1 MSVSSQK
8 PQGEKYKIAWLP
20 GDGIGVEVLEAAK
33 IVLDKL
39 QLNAEYIHGDIGW
52 EFWCKEGDAFPQ
64 RTIDLLK
71 SVDAAMFGAI
81 TSKPVKAA
89 EAELVPVLKGKG
101 LIYRS
106 PIVRMRQLFDLYT
119 CLRPCKAY
127 FGNPLNYKTEIDLV
141 VFRENTEGLYS
152 GVEFNPVPQELKEI
166 LMKISKPFAAFKDVP
181 LDQYALTC
189 KINTKKGSER
199 IVRAAFEYA
208 KKYGRKK
215 VTIIHKANV
224 VRATEGLFLEI
235 AKDVAKDYPGIKC
248 DDANVDAICMW
259 LLKNPMNYEV
269 LVATNLFGDI
279 ISDLCAQMV
288 GGLGF
293 GCSGNIG
300 DKLAV
305 FEPTHGSAPKYAGL
319 YKVNPIATIL
329 AARMM
334 LTWLGETVMADKI
347 EQAVAAIIK
356 EGKVRTYDMG
366 GSDKTLDMAAAIA
379 KKL

>member
-1 MSVSSQK
+1 MSVSGQK
-8 PQGEKYKIAWLP
+8 PMGKKYKLAWLP
-20 GDGIGVEVLEAAK
+20 GDGIGIEVLEAAK

-52 EFWCKEGDAFPQ
+52 EFWCTEGDAFPQ
-64 RTIDLLK
+64 RTVDLLK

-89 EAELVPVLKGKG
+89 EAELVPELKGKG

-127 FGNPLNYKTEIDLV
+127 PGNSLNYKTEIDLV

-152 GVEFNPVPQELKEI
+152 GVEFNPVPQELKDT
-166 LMKISKPFAAFKDVP
+166 LLKISKPFQAFKDVP
-181 LDQYALTC
+181 LDGYALTC

-215 VTIIHKANV
+215 VTVIHKANV

-235 AKDVAKDYPGIKC
+235 AKEVAKEYPGIKC

-329 AARMM
+329 AAKMM
-334 LTWLGETVMADKI
+334 LTWLGEIEKADKV
-347 EQAVAAIIK
+347 ERAVAAIIK

-366 GSDKTLDMAAAIA
+366 GSNTTLEMAEAIA
-379 KKL
+379 DKL

>member
-1 MSVSSQK
+1 MSVSGQK
-8 PQGEKYKIAWLP
+8 TKGKKYKIAWLP
-20 GDGIGVEVLEAAK
+20 GDGIGIEVLEAAK

-39 QLNAEYIHGDIGW
+39 GFNAEYTHGDIGW
-52 EFWCKEGDAFPQ
+52 QFWCKEGDAFPQ
-64 RTIDLLK
+64 RTIELLK

-89 EAELVPVLKGKG
+89 EAELVPELKGKG
-101 LIYRS
+101 LVYRS

-119 CLRPCKAY
+119 CLRPCHAY
-127 FGNPLNYKTEIDLV
+127 PGNPLNFKENIDLV

-152 GVEFNPVPQELKEI
+152 GVEFNPVPAELSEV
-166 LMKISKPFAAFKDVP
+166 LAKISKPFAAFKDLP
-181 LDQYALTC
+181 GDQFALTC
-189 KINTKKGSER
+189 KINTRKGSER
-199 IVRAAFEYA
+199 IIRAAFEYA
-208 KKYGRKK
+208 RKFKYPK
-215 VTIIHKANV
+215 VTVIHKANV
-224 VRATEGLFLEI
+224 VRATEGLFLDI
-235 AKDVAKDYPGIKC
+235 SKQVAKDFPDVQM

-259 LLKNPMNYEV
+259 LLKNPEKYGV

-300 DKLAV
+300 LKLAV
-305 FEPTHGSAPKYAGL
+305 FEPTHGSAPKYAGQ

-329 AARMM
+329 AAKMM
-334 LTWLGETVMADKI
+334 LDWLGETDMGTKLEAATA
-347 EQAVAAIIK
+347 AVIK

-366 GSDKTLDMAAAIA
+366 GNNKTLEMAEAVA

>member
-1 MSVSSQK
+1 MA
-8 PQGEKYKIAWLP
+8 KYKIAWLP
-20 GDGIGVEVLEAAK
+20 GDGIGIEALEAAK
-33 IVLDKL
+33 IVLDKVKL
-39 QLNAEYIHGDIGW
+39 DAEYIHGDIGW

-64 RTIDLLK
+64 RTIDLLGK
-71 SVDAAMFGAI
+71 VDAAMFGAI

-89 EAELVPVLKGKG
+89 EKELAPELQGKG
-101 LIYRS
+101 MVYRS

-127 FGNPLNYKTEIDLV
+127 PGNSLNFKNEIDLV

-152 GVEFNPVPQELKEI
+152 GVEFNPVPQELKDV
-166 LMKISKPFAAFKDVP
+166 LLKVSKPFAAFKDVA
-181 LDQYALTC
+181 LDQYAITC
-189 KINTKKGSER
+189 KINTRKGSER
-199 IVRAAFEYA
+199 IIRAAFEYA
-208 KKYGRKK
+208 KKYDRKK

-235 AKDVAKDYPGIKC
+235 GKEVAKDYPGIQC

-269 LVATNLFGDI
+269 LVATNMFGDI
-279 ISDLCAQMV
+279 VSDLCAQMV

-300 DKLAV
+300 EKLAV
-305 FEPTHGSAPKYAGL
+305 FEPTHGSAPKYAGQ
-319 YKVNPIATIL
+319 YKCNPIATIL
-329 AARMM
+329 AAKMM
-334 LTWLGETVMADKI
+334 LAWLGETAKADKI
-347 EQAVAAIIK
+347 EKAVAEVIQ

-366 GSDKTLDMAAAIA
+366 GSTKTLEMAQAIA

>member
-1 MSVSSQK
+1 MA
-8 PQGEKYKIAWLP
+8 KYKIAWLP
-20 GDGIGVEVLEAAK
+20 GDGIGIEVMEAAK
-33 IVLDKL
+33 IVLDAVKFD
-39 QLNAEYIHGDIGW
+39 AEYTHGDIGW
-52 EFWCKEGDAFPQ
+52 EFWCKEGEAFPQ
-64 RTIDLLK
+64 RTIDLLGK
-71 SVDAAMFGAI
+71 VDAAMFGAI

-89 EAELVPVLKGKG
+89 EKELAPELQGKG
-101 LIYRS
+101 MVYRS

-127 FGNPLNYKTEIDLV
+127 PGSPINFKEGIDLV

-152 GVEFNPVPQELKEI
+152 GVEFNPVPQELRDV
-166 LMKISKPFAAFKDVP
+166 LAKISKPFSAFKDVA
-181 LDQYALTC
+181 LDQYAMTC
-189 KINTKKGSER
+189 KINTRKGSER

-208 KKYGRKK
+208 KKYNRKK
-215 VTIIHKANV
+215 VTIVHKANV

-235 AKDVAKDYPGIKC
+235 GKEVAKDYPGIQC

-300 DKLAV
+300 QKLAV
-305 FEPTHGSAPKYAGL
+305 FEPTHGSAPKYAGM
-319 YKVNPIATIL
+319 YKANPIATIL
-329 AARMM
+329 AAKMM
-334 LTWLGETVMADKI
+334 LTWLGETGMADKI
-347 EQAVAAIIK
+347 EKATAAVIL

-366 GSDKTLDMAAAIA
+366 GSAKTLEMGEAIA
-379 KKL
+379 RKL

>member
-8 PQGEKYKIAWLP
+8 SQGKKYKIAWLP
-20 GDGIGVEVLEAAK
+20 GDGIGIEVLEAAK

-39 QLNAEYIHGDIGW
+39 QLHAEYIHGDIGW
-52 EFWCKEGDAFPQ
+52 EFWCKEGDAFPR
-64 RTIDLLK
+64 RTIDLLGN
-71 SVDAAMFGAI
+71 VDAAMFGAI

-89 EAELVPVLKGKG
+89 EAELVPELKGKG
-101 LIYRS
+101 MIYRS

-127 FGNPLNYKTEIDLV
+127 PGNPLNYKTEIDLV

-152 GVEFNPVPQELKEI
+152 GVEFNPMPQELKDT
-166 LMKISKPFAAFKDVP
+166 LLKISKPFAAFKDIA
-181 LDQYALTC
+181 LDQFALTC

-215 VTIIHKANV
+215 VTVIHKANV

-235 AKDVAKDYPGIKC
+235 AKEVAKDYPGIHC

-300 DKLAV
+300 EKLAV
-305 FEPTHGSAPKYAGL
+305 FEPTHGSAPKYAGQ

-329 AARMM
+329 AAKMM
-334 LTWLGETVMADKI
+334 LTWLGETEKADRI

-356 EGKVRTYDMG
+356 EGRVRTYDMG
-366 GSDKTLDMAAAIA
+366 GASKTLEMAEAIA
-379 KKL
+379 AKL